1 MLSHFLTRPALI
13 WDVLLNM
20 TKVELEL
27 ILDAEMYL
35 FFEKGMLCR
44 VFHTSKRYNKTKD
57 KYLNSYDPKQESK
70 HVIDL
75 DASNLYGYVMSKFFL
90 RSGFKWI
97 DPLIL
102 INTAGIVQKVA
113 F

>member
-1 MLSHFLTRPALI
+1 
-13 WDVLLNM
+13 
-20 TKVELEL
+20 
-27 ILDAEMYL
+27 MYL
-35 FFEKGMLCR
+35 FFEKDMLCR
-44 VFHTSKRYNKTKD
+44 VFHTSKKYSKTKD

-70 HVIDL
+70 HIIDL
-75 DASNLYGYVMSKFFL
+75 DASNAHGYVMSKFFL

-102 INTAGIVQKVA
+102 INTAGIAQKVA